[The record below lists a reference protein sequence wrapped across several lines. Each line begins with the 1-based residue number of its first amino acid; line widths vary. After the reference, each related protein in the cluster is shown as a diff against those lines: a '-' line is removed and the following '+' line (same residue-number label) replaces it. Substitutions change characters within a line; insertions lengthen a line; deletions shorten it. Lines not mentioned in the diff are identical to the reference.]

1 MEKNNDKSKAIEL
14 ALGKIERDFGKG
26 AVMRLGDKANQ
37 KIEVIPTGALSVD
50 IATGIGGVPRGR
62 IIEIYG
68 DESSGKTTLTLH
80 IIAEAQKRGGIV
92 AFIDAEHALDPSYAN
107 AIGVDT
113 DNLLVSQPDN
123 GEAALEITETLI
135 RSGGFDVIAID
146 SVAALTPRAEI
157 EGEMGDAHMGLQ
169 ARLMS
174 QALRK
179 LAGIVNKSKTTL
191 IFINQTRQKIGIM
204 FGNPKTTTGGNA
216 LKFYAS
222 LRIDIKKTSILKE
235 KERDVG
241 SHIIAKIVK
250 NKLAPPFRVAEFDI
264 LFGTGISNEGIL
276 IDYGIQEG
284 LINKTGSWFSYENNK
299 LGQGKENAR
308 NFLKDNPDI
317 ANEIEGIIRKK
328 YSLNSNLL
336 ETKDTDD

>member
-146 SVAALTPRAEI
+146 SVAALTPRSEI